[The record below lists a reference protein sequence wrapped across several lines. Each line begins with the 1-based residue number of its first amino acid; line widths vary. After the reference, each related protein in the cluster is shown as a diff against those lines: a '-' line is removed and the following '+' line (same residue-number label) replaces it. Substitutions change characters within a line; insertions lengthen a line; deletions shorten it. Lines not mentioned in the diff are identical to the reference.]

1 MYQTSRYI
9 RFRIYTIAINYWNFW
24 PSPKKILA
32 KVHEGNQFLG
42 KGQFLLLEISDLV
55 KTRYLSTSIW
65 LETIKYDLRIMYY
78 MKKPNATFSDEL
90 KEVKKENKSVSSI
103 PGYVEKIKN

>member
-1 MYQTSRYI
+1 MS
-9 RFRIYTIAINYWNFW
+9 N
-24 PSPKKILA
+24 
-32 KVHEGNQFLG
+32 
-42 KGQFLLLEISDLV
+42 
-55 KTRYLSTSIW
+55 
-65 LETIKYDLRIMYY
+65 